1 MKTLLA
7 STAILAATVGIASAE
22 VAVTG
27 SARMGIVDTFGDAGP
42 QFSSRV
48 RINFTASGETDTGLA
63 FGASVRQDQDD
74 TLGAFGEA
82 NGENTVYISGAFGK
96 LTMGDVDGAAN
107 AASGQT
113 DGVGYTGLSDLNEIT
128 YLANGGTDFAG
139 PGIGLDD
146 PQDTSVL
153 YEYTAGSLSFYL
165 SSTQLDRAV
174 GAEAKSIAAKYS
186 TGAYAVSLG
195 YENLDAED
203 SYEWEQFV
211 LGGSATF
218 GGVTLKA
225 IYADGKNNQGDE
237 WKQHSVSATYAVDAF
252 SVTAFVSDDEDL
264 LTTDLVSSAN
274 ARSYGIGASYDLGGG
289 AKVSGGYVKN
299 RTDDTNAVDLG
310 LSFSF

>member
-7 STAILAATVGIASAE
+7 STAILAATAGIAAAE
-22 VAVTG
+22 IAVTG
-27 SARMGIVDTFGDAGP
+27 SARMGIVDTFGDTGP

-63 FGASVRQDQDD
+63 FGASVRADQSGQGN
-74 TLGAFGEA
+74 T
-82 NGENTVYISGAFGK
+82 ENNDSTVYLSGGFGR
-96 LTMGDVDGAAN
+96 LSMGDVDGAAN
-107 AASGQT
+107 AATGQT
-113 DGVGYTGLSDLNEIT
+113 DGVGYTGLGDLNEVT
-128 YLANGGTDFAG
+128 YLANGGTDFDA

-153 YEYTAGSLSFYL
+153 YEYTTGSLSFYL
-165 SSTQLDRAV
+165 SSTQLDRTV
-174 GAEAKSIAAKYS
+174 GAEAKSVAAKYS
-186 TGAYAVSLG
+186 TGAFAVSLG

-237 WKQHSVSATYAVDAF
+237 WKQHSVSATYAVDAL
-252 SVTAFVSDDEDL
+252 SVTAFVADDEDL
-264 LTTDLVSSAN
+264 LETDLITSSN
-274 ARSYGIGASYDLGGG
+274 ARAYGIGASYDLGGG

-299 RTDDTNAVDLG
+299 DTADTNAVDLG

>member
-1 MKTLLA
+1 MKALLA

-22 VAVTG
+22 VAISG
-27 SARMGIVDTFGDAGP
+27 SARMGIIDNFGDVGP

-48 RINFTASGETDTGLA
+48 RINFSASGETDAGFS
-63 FGASVRQDQDD
+63 FGASVRADQSGQGNTANNDS
-74 TLGAFGEA
+74 TVFMSGGFGR
-82 NGENTVYISGAFGK
+82 

-107 AASGQT
+107 AATGQT

-128 YLANGGTDFAG
+128 YLANGGSDFG
-139 PGIGLDD
+139 FPGITLDD
-146 PQDTSVL
+146 PQDTSIL
-153 YEYTAGSLSFYL
+153 YEYTAGSISLYL
-165 SSTQLDRAV
+165 SATQVDVAS
-174 GAEAKSIAAKYS
+174 GAEAKSVAAKYS

-203 SYEWEQFV
+203 SFEWEQFV

-237 WKQHSVSATYAVDAF
+237 WKQHSVSATYAMDAL
-252 SVTAFVSDDEDL
+252 SVTAFVADDEDL
-264 LTTDLVSSAN
+264 VPTDLETSAN
-274 ARSYGIGASYDLGGG
+274 VRAYGIGASYDLGGG

-299 RTDDTNAVDLG
+299 RTTDTNAVDVG